1 MESTPPNFF
10 FSLFYLLAILLAGN
24 ALIYHKK
31 PFSSNWIG
39 ISSNSIFSILI
50 AIFIQKNSYFELSRQ
65 NNQLIE
71 YSFQVNNLDKLSH
84 LVCNECVRKLE
95 NFHCYALMAHKNQE
109 LFNIMYSE
117 KIYREH
123 CTALSSLN
131 TTLYRE
137 PPTPQVQQ
145 VPSKSPNT
153 ITIQPTPP
161 IKKQKMQPSSPPQ
174 QKPIKLPPTTVI
186 TPSPAVNMQQQN
198 QQVSL
203 NFHDQS
209 NRF

>member
-1 MESTPPNFF
+1 M
-10 FSLFYLLAILLAGN
+10 
-24 ALIYHKK
+24 
-31 PFSSNWIG
+31 
-39 ISSNSIFSILI
+39 
-50 AIFIQKNSYFELSRQ
+50 
-65 NNQLIE
+65 
-71 YSFQVNNLDKLSH
+71 
-84 LVCNECVRKLE
+84 CNECVRKLE

-137 PPTPQVQQ
+137 PPPTPQPAQSPVQC
-145 VPSKSPNT
+145 KSPNT

-161 IKKQKMQPSSPPQ
+161 IKKQKIQPQ

-186 TPSPAVNMQQQN
+186 TPAPPQLPAQQQN
-198 QQVSL
+198 SNTQQVCIGFSFYIA
-203 NFHDQS
+203 FHS
-209 NRF
+209 KLMSVSVFSF

>member
-1 MESTPPNFF
+1 M
-10 FSLFYLLAILLAGN
+10 
-24 ALIYHKK
+24 
-31 PFSSNWIG
+31 
-39 ISSNSIFSILI
+39 
-50 AIFIQKNSYFELSRQ
+50 
-65 NNQLIE
+65 
-71 YSFQVNNLDKLSH
+71 DKLSH

-137 PPTPQVQQ
+137 PPPTPQPSQSPVQC
-145 VPSKSPNT
+145 KSPNT

-161 IKKQKMQPSSPPQ
+161 IKKQKMQPQ

-186 TPSPAVNMQQQN
+186 TPAPPQLPTQQQN
-198 QQVSL
+198 SNTQQVCIRIYI
-203 NFHDQS
+203 NFMFHFELRNS
-209 NRF
+209 FGFMYYFHFSR

>member
-1 MESTPPNFF
+1 MFPFKLPF
-10 FSLFYLLAILLAGN
+10 LFKEFCILNIPA
-24 ALIYHKK
+24 K
-31 PFSSNWIG
+31 
-39 ISSNSIFSILI
+39 
-50 AIFIQKNSYFELSRQ
+50 
-65 NNQLIE
+65 NNQFIE

-145 VPSKSPNT
+145 VPCKSPNT

-203 NFHDQS
+203 NFHDQ
-209 NRF
+209 

>member
-1 MESTPPNFF
+1 
-10 FSLFYLLAILLAGN
+10 
-24 ALIYHKK
+24 
-31 PFSSNWIG
+31 
-39 ISSNSIFSILI
+39 
-50 AIFIQKNSYFELSRQ
+50 
-65 NNQLIE
+65 
-71 YSFQVNNLDKLSH
+71 
-84 LVCNECVRKLE
+84 
-95 NFHCYALMAHKNQE
+95 MAHKNQE

-145 VPSKSPNT
+145 VQPKQPNT

-161 IKKQKMQPSSPPQ
+161 IKKQKVQPQ

-186 TPSPAVNMQQQN
+186 TPSPSPQTTAAQQQN
-198 QQVSL
+198 QQVKCATSCFFVQL
-203 NFHDQS
+203 NF
-209 NRF
+209 NL

>member
-1 MESTPPNFF
+1 M
-10 FSLFYLLAILLAGN
+10 
-24 ALIYHKK
+24 
-31 PFSSNWIG
+31 
-39 ISSNSIFSILI
+39 
-50 AIFIQKNSYFELSRQ
+50 
-65 NNQLIE
+65 
-71 YSFQVNNLDKLSH
+71 DKLSH
-84 LVCNECVRKLE
+84 LVCNECVRKIE

-145 VPSKSPNT
+145 VPPKSPNT

-161 IKKQKMQPSSPPQ
+161 IKKQKIQPQ

-186 TPSPAVNMQQQN
+186 TPAPLQSSQQQT
-198 QQVSL
+198 QQVTSSAIPIKL
-203 NFHDQS
+203 CIVNS
-209 NRF
+209 NRADIFVLACGCSVN